1 MLLKA
6 DEWDL
11 VRFEKSRKKNKKID
25 AYLKNKKS
33 GAVRIMSFG
42 ERGSETY
49 WDRTGKGGDKV
60 HGDPKRRQSYRARHK
75 GEGAESRKYSPGFLS
90 YHFLW

>member
-11 VRFEKSRKKNKKID
+11 WKFEKSKKKDKKID
-25 AYLKNKKS
+25 AYLKNRKS

-49 WDRTGKGGDKV
+49 QNRTAVNVDKV
-60 HGDPKRRQSYRARHK
+60 HGDPKRRQLYRSRHK
-75 GEGAESRKYSPGFLS
+75 GEGAESRKWSPGYLS
-90 YHFLW
+90 WWWLW